1 MTDFKNIAVLIDAD
15 NTELKRLEAVLN
27 RIATYGHISV
37 KRAYGNWT
45 KDVLKDWP
53 AEIKRLAIYPVQQ
66 FDYVSKK
73 NASDIALVID
83 AMELLYKEKYD
94 CFVLISSDS
103 DFTPLSIKIKESS
116 VFVIGVGKAQT
127 PESFR
132 KACDDFILL
141 EHIEPLTPIAESEI
155 PEQLMEVVP
164 PVQATQT
171 TLTEDAV
178 IESLPEGYSLEN
190 THDQDLYKIMLEVWE
205 TERDPENDF
214 ALLSKVGEYL
224 KKRKTKVKSFGYKKL
239 EDAIERNQ
247 GLYEKRKEGN
257 TVSFRIKKFVNQEFS
272 NNSCT
277 EQIDANLQMIHTHL
291 KNAWEQFQNEEG
303 YALLSQAGNYLKR
316 VSPDFDTRTYKYKQ
330 LLDLLKDHPKIY
342 KLMGNQ
348 HYKCL

>member
-116 VFVIGVGKAQT
+116 LFVIGVGKAQT

-141 EHIEPLTPIAESEI
+141 ENIEPLPSPTAETEAFQQMTDTSPSEQVPETALTKETSTI
-155 PEQLMEVVP
+155 PLP
-164 PVQATQT
+164 PK
-171 TLTEDAV
+171 
-178 IESLPEGYSLEN
+178 SYSFDN
-190 THDQDLYKIMLEVWE
+190 DHDQ
-205 TERDPENDF
+205 
-214 ALLSKVGEYL
+214 
-224 KKRKTKVKSFGYKKL
+224 
-239 EDAIERNQ
+239 
-247 GLYEKRKEGN
+247 
-257 TVSFRIKKFVNQEFS
+257 KFHME
-272 NNSCT
+272 
-277 EQIDANLQMIHTHL
+277 IIHTHL
-291 KNAWEQFQNEEG
+291 KNAWETYQDEDG
-303 YALLSQAGNYLKR
+303 YVNVSAAGSYLKR
-316 VSPDFDTRTYKYKQ
+316 IIPDFDAKTYGYTKLPE
-330 LLDLLKDHPKIY
+330 LLRDFPYLYDVKSHKGKGTVTIIEF
-342 KLMGNQ
+342 
-348 HYKCL
+348 KCLN